1 MAAKTTTARRP
12 KLHEVPIGSLLEPL
26 LPARETFDEDAMRD
40 LVESIRVNGI
50 IEPIVCVRE
59 ADNYRIWA
67 GHRRYIAAIAAELS
81 TVPCVV
87 WPEGSTQ
94 GVTVTV
100 HENVY
105 REDLNPAEQAVFY
118 DTLLEQSC
126 GGDVDQ
132 LCELVKQG
140 RQYVEERLL
149 LIRHDPDVFAALR
162 AGRLNFSVARELNRV
177 RSVELRKVFLDSAVK
192 NGATAR
198 MIQEWY
204 AKHKGFELRPLD
216 PNSPEAAA
224 VNGGKGSGWRIECVV
239 CQGDHDVHDLELV
252 YVHRHGCQV
261 LLQKWLDNVLGV
273 AHGKSGG
280 EPAGALDR

>member
-1 MAAKTTTARRP
+1 VKPSAARRP
-12 KLHEVPIGSLLEPL
+12 KLQEVPIGLLLEPT

-40 LVESIRVNGI
+40 LVESIRANGI
-50 IEPIVCVRE
+50 IEPVVGVRE
-59 ADNYRIWA
+59 GDKYRIWA
-67 GHRRYIAAIAAELS
+67 GHRRYIAALAAELA

-94 GVTVTV
+94 GVAVTV

-118 DTLLEQSC
+118 NTLLEQSC

-132 LCELVKQG
+132 LAELV
-140 RQYVEERLL
+140 RQKRNYVEERLL
-149 LIRHDPDVFAALR
+149 LIRHDADVFAALR
-162 AGRLNFSVARELNRV
+162 AGKLNFAVARELNRV
-177 RSVELRKVFLDSAVK
+177 RSVELRKVFLDSAVR

-198 MIQEWY
+198 MIQEWR
-204 AKHKGFELRPLD
+204 AKHEGFSLKPLD
-216 PNSPEAAA
+216 PNSAEAAA
-224 VNGGKGSGWRIECVV
+224 VNGGQGSGWRIECIV

-261 LLQKWLDNVLGV
+261 LLQKWLDNVRGV
-273 AHGKSGG
+273 AHEKSTGAG
-280 EPAGALDR
+280 VGALDP